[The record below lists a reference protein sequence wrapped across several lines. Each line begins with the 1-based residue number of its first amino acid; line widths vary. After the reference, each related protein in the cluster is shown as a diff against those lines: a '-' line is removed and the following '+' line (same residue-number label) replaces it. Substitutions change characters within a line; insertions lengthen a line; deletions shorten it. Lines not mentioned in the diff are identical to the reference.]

1 MGYFVIARHQFLLI
15 PYNLFIHALLIL
27 SNSILWWL
35 TMTKCLYDY
44 DAMELIHNKDI
55 VLMRL
60 RTLEINLMKKE
71 SEILLNT
78 DFKELKVTNE
88 KQRTAYVNSQTVD
101 LKEQIKAHKHSLE
114 IVNDLLKLRMKEKGA
129 NQWNTLHRISV

>member
-78 DFKELKVTNE
+78 DFKELKLTNE
-88 KQRTAYVNSQTVD
+88 KQRTA
-101 LKEQIKAHKHSLE
+101 
-114 IVNDLLKLRMKEKGA
+114 
-129 NQWNTLHRISV
+129 